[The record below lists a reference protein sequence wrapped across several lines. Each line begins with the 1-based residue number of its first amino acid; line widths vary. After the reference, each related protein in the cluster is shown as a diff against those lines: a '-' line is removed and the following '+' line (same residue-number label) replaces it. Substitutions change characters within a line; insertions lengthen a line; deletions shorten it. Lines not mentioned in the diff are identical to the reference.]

1 MKGFTSEGLTTRR
14 FVKPHGGACQDKISN
29 NFDPQRFAP
38 NEANGANACGLHT
51 YLYVFFG
58 ET

>member
-38 NEANGANACGLHT
+38 NGANACGLHT